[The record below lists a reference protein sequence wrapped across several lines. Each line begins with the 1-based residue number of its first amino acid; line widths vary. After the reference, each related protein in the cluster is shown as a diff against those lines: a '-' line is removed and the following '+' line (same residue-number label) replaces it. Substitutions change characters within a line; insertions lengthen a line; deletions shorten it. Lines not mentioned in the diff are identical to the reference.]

1 MPADPPFDPDTFSGV
16 GRLFPLPQVAAFPHV
31 VTPLHVFEERYVA
44 LTTEAL
50 ASDGLITMAVL
61 APGWEPDYA
70 GRPPL
75 SEVGCLGKVIS
86 HHKTPEGRYN
96 LLLLGL
102 RRVRLKEELDPPLA
116 YRRSR
121 LELIHEQES
130 TSSVDAESVREQQSL
145 RKQIVSLL
153 QGKIAGGAA
162 AEELAHTL
170 SCTAALGAVADLAA
184 HSLPISSEL
193 KLRLLGEGDAVQRC
207 RLLLEAVGA
216 PASDDEPFP
225 PRFSNN

>member
-1 MPADPPFDPDTFSGV
+1 MPADPPFDPETFSGV

-50 ASDGLITMAVL
+50 ASDSLITMAVL

-121 LELIHEQES
+121 LELIKEHE
-130 TSSVDAESVREQQSL
+130 SSSSADPEVLREKVVALL
-145 RKQIVSLL
+145 R
-153 QGKIAGGAA
+153 GRIAGGAA

-193 KLRLLGEGDAVQRC
+193 KLSLLAEGDAVRRC
-207 RLLLEAVGA
+207 RMLIEALGDA
-216 PASDDEPFP
+216 PPDGESFP
-225 PRFSNN
+225 PRFSSN

>member
-1 MPADPPFDPDTFSGV
+1 MPADPPFDPETFSGV

-44 LTTEAL
+44 LTAEAL
-50 ASDGLITMAVL
+50 ASDKLITMAVL
-61 APGWEPDYA
+61 EPGWEHDYA

-102 RRVRLKEELDPPLA
+102 RRVRLAEELEPPLA

-121 LELIHEQES
+121 IELIEEREPNQDPHPE
-130 TSSVDAESVREQQSL
+130 TLREQLVGLL
-145 RKQIVSLL
+145 RDRLASS
-153 QGKIAGGAA
+153 GA
-162 AEELAHTL
+162 AEELTHAL
-170 SCTAALGAVADLAA
+170 SATAALGAVADLAA
-184 HSLPISSEL
+184 HSLPISPEL
-193 KLRLLGEGDAVQRC
+193 KLRLLGEGDAVTRC
-207 RLLLEAVGA
+207 RLLVAAIDA
-216 PASDDEPFP
+216 PEPGDAFP
-225 PRFSNN
+225 PRFSSN